1 MEPFVQMS
9 LKAYD
14 VLKFNNEHLKRE
26 LKKEQESHSEDVAQA
41 QKEINY
47 LEEKIEQYKKYILE
61 YCCKRLDVESY
72 SLEYYLDIDSSTYGM
87 NYRDDLLELGFTKQE
102 MDKFIADKY
111 EEYEKNDGKEKQNA
125 NKCYL

>member
-1 MEPFVQMS
+1 MEPFVQMP

-14 VLKFNNEHLKRE
+14 ELKSNIEYLKRT
-26 LKKEQESHSEDVAQA
+26 LKKERELRCKDNIQA

-47 LEEKIEQYKKYILE
+47 LKEKIEQYKKYILE
-61 YCCKRLDVESY
+61 YRCKRLDVESY

-87 NYRDDLLELGFTKQE
+87 NYRDDLFELGFTKQE

-111 EEYEKNDGKEKQNA
+111 EEYVKEKEST
-125 NKCYL
+125 KMIE

>member
-1 MEPFVQMS
+1 MEEFVQMS
-9 LKAYD
+9 LETYD
-14 VLKFNNEHLKRE
+14 SLKSSNDT
-26 LKKEQESHSEDVAQA
+26 LKKQQIAQQETYSNYVAQT
-41 QKEINY
+41 QKKIHD

-61 YCCKRLDVESY
+61 YRCKRLDVESY

-111 EEYEKNDGKEKQNA
+111 EEYVKEKEST
-125 NKCYL
+125 KMIE